1 MEYLYILKQAL
12 MYVLV
17 VFWCYQIVVSLCSLI
32 KLKDKKYIINKKH
45 KFMAII
51 PAHNEEK
58 VVSNLIE
65 SLKNQNYD
73 KNLYDIV
80 QTKLQK

>member
-17 VFWCYQIVVSLCSLI
+17 AFWCYQMAISVCSLI
-32 KLKDKKYIINKKH
+32 KLKDKPYITNKKH

-51 PAHNEEK
+51 PAHNEEM
-58 VVSNLIE
+58 VVANLVE

-73 KNLYDIV
+73 KELYDI
-80 QTKLQK
+80 